1 MSSTND
7 PYRSDA
13 VHAYDDVDY
22 EALELAQ
29 FEQSAVARE
38 HEPGHL
44 VSDPEE
50 AARLGDDRLDIA
62 DVTPLAR
69 HGDPSSAG
77 VIPRRARLEQHVRDR
92 RGVRWVPA
100 TELMRHGTARL
111 AGQSINLHAGT
122 HRAARDA
129 AVKAVMRGGVATSER
144 LQRLGQAH
152 PLRAFSVRSAM
163 RNAPGR

>member
-1 MSSTND
+1 MSSMND
-7 PYRSDA
+7 PYSSDA
-13 VHAYDDVDY
+13 THAHDDVDY

-29 FEQSAVARE
+29 FEQSAAARE

-44 VSDPEE
+44 VADTEE
-50 AARLGDDRLDIA
+50 AARLGDDKPDIA
-62 DVTPLAR
+62 DGSPLAR

-77 VIPRRARLEQHVRDR
+77 IAPRRARLEQHVRDR

-100 TELMRHGTARL
+100 AELMRHGTAKL
-111 AGQSINLHAGT
+111 AGQSINLHAQT

-129 AVKAVMRGGVATSER
+129 AVKAVMRGGVVASER
-144 LQRLGQAH
+144 LQRLGQAR
-152 PLRAFSVRSAM
+152 PLRAFSAPSAM